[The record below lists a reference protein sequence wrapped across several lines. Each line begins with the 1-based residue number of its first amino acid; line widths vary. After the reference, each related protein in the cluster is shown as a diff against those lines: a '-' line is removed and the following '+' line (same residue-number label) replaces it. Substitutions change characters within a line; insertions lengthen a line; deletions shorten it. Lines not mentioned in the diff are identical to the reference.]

1 MKLIYSKIDPS
12 KLLHLVHRLEEI
24 ESLPT
29 KNGLARINVAP
40 VAEHLQLATLHMD
53 EGRTFKPHKH
63 IYKEG
68 EKEVIAQESWI
79 IVKGSVKVVMYDLDD
94 TIIDQIILNPG
105 DCSMTFSGGHNYVIQ
120 EDNTIVYEYKT
131 GPYKGIENDKVSI
144 NEI

>member
-40 VAEHLQLATLHMD
+40 EEEFLQLATLHM
-53 EGRTFKPHKH
+53 EKGKSFKPHKH
-63 IYKEG
+63 IYKVG
-68 EKEVIAQESWI
+68 EKKVIAQESWI
-79 IVKGSVKVVMYDLDD
+79 VVKGSVKVVMYDLDD

-120 EDNTIVYEYKT
+120 EDNTIVYEDKT

-144 NEI
+144 NEF